1 MRGTLIALVVV
12 TVGAGALAAAGFL
25 AEPPSDVIDTP
36 AARPAPTAAAA
47 PPTPALPPGPTVPV
61 PPVQQQALN
70 TPAPAPTPVAPPAD
84 AAQVAVVTP
93 PAQAPAPAAPPAAA
107 ATPAPNNPAQVA
119 ALPNPVTPPPA
130 TVAPAAPAAQA
141 AATPPAAVQP
151 AAPVAPA
158 PAAAPPVVAALPPPA
173 AAPEAPRP
181 ATATPLPTFDIVR
194 INPQGRAVIAGRAAP
209 NAEVTVNASA
219 EIVAVTRADAFGE
232 WVAIPDNPLPRGPRQ
247 ITLQAA
253 TPNGERLRSEQ
264 IVTVV
269 IPGVGA
275 PAEERAVAVL
285 QDRGGAGVPR
295 LLQGAV
301 NEGDGVRAGAL
312 TLDAVQYD
320 EQGNLVLAGKAKLG
334 TQVQVFVD
342 DRPVGAVTA
351 DAGGLWQMTPG
362 NALAIGRHQLRL
374 EQFDPAGALVARM
387 ELPFLRAAPEA
398 IRALAPGEVIV
409 QPGTTLWRIA
419 RNAYGTGTLYTVI
432 YLANAD
438 QITDPNL
445 IYPGQIFTL
454 PQGQ

>member
-12 TVGAGALAAAGFL
+12 TAGAGALAAAGFL
-25 AEPPSDVIDTP
+25 AEPPSGVIDTP
-36 AARPAPTAAAA
+36 AVRPVPAPTAAAA
-47 PPTPALPPGPTVPV
+47 PPAPALPPGPTAPV

-70 TPAPAPTPVAPPAD
+70 TPAPAPATPPAP
-84 AAQVAVVTP
+84 AAATPPPQVAVVTP
-93 PAQAPAPAAPPAAA
+93 PAQAPA
-107 ATPAPNNPAQVA
+107 TP
-119 ALPNPVTPPPA
+119 
-130 TVAPAAPAAQA
+130 APAAPAAALAPTPQA
-141 AATPPAAVQP
+141 A
-151 AAPVAPA
+151 A
-158 PAAAPPVVAALPPPA
+158 PAAAPPAVAALPPAAA
-173 AAPEAPRP
+173 AAPPTP
-181 ATATPLPTFDIVR
+181 AATTPAPTFDIVR

-232 WVAIPDNPLPRGPRQ
+232 WVAIPDNPLPRGPRE

-253 TPNGERLRSEQ
+253 TANGERVRSEQ
-264 IVTVV
+264 VVTVV

-285 QDRGGAGVPR
+285 QDRGGAAAPR
-295 LLQGAV
+295 LLQGAIT
-301 NEGDGVRAGAL
+301 EDGVRTGAL

-342 DRPVGAVTA
+342 DRPVGAATA
-351 DAGGLWQMTPG
+351 DAGGLWQMMPG
-362 NALAIGRHQLRL
+362 NAVAVGRHQLRL
-374 EQFDPAGALVARM
+374 EQVDPAGALVARM

-419 RNAYGTGTLYTVI
+419 RNAYGKGTLYTVI

-454 PQGQ
+454 PQAQ